1 MQKVVSINLN
11 GNAYQLDESGYET
24 LRQYLA
30 RADQQLE
37 SNPDRAEIMA
47 DLEQA
52 IADKCQRYLGPSKTV
67 VAAAE
72 IDAIVAEMGPVE
84 PPAADSART
93 GADAAGSGTESQAK
107 EGQRR
112 LYRIPSGAMIAGVC
126 TGLAAYFRVDV
137 AIVRIAFA
145 VSALLTQGAAII
157 VYVVMMFVVPEAG
170 TPEEQAAAG
179 GLPFNARDVIDRV
192 RKRSVDTT
200 RELRRQLRRQQ
211 RAWRR
216 HGWAPP
222 GTPPVVGTQPAAL
235 LMLPVFGLIQMVLFL
250 VLLAMLIS
258 LVNTGAILRWELP
271 PDVPVWAAALILL
284 VAYQIAVSPLRT
296 ARQWATYP
304 TGAVDPG
311 ALAFWN
317 AVGWLI
323 GLAFAIWLASN
334 HLPEIR
340 EFLQRAPE
348 LVRDFAWAMRDL
360 FTRQR

>member
-37 SNPDRAEIMA
+37 SNPDRTEIMA

-52 IADKCQRYLGPSKTV
+52 IADKCQHYLGPSKTV
-67 VAAAE
+67 VSAAE
-72 IDAIVAEMGPVE
+72 IDRIVAAMGPVE
-84 PPAADSART
+84 PPAAGSNTAPGPET
-93 GADAAGSGTESQAK
+93 GAATGGQAK
-107 EGQRR
+107 EAPRR
-112 LYRIPSGAMIAGVC
+112 LYRIPAGAMIAGVC

-145 VSALLTQGAAII
+145 VVALLTQGAAVI

-170 TPEEQAAAG
+170 TAEEHAAAG
-179 GLPFNARDVIDRV
+179 GLPFNARDVINRV
-192 RKRSVDTT
+192 GKRSAETT
-200 RELRRQLRRQQ
+200 QELRRQLRRQQ

-216 HGWAPP
+216 YGWPAGAPAAY
-222 GTPPVVGTQPAAL
+222 GAHPAAL
-235 LMLPVFGLIQMVLFL
+235 VTLPIFGLAQMALFL
-250 VLLAMLIS
+250 VMIAMLIS
-258 LVNTGAILRWELP
+258 LVNTGAILDWELP
-271 PDVPVWAAALILL
+271 PGMPVWAAALILL
-284 VAYQIAVSPLRT
+284 VAYQVVVSPIRA
-296 ARQWATYP
+296 ARHWATYP
-304 TGAVDPG
+304 PGAVEPG

-317 AVGWLI
+317 AVGWLV

-340 EFLQRAPE
+340 EFLQRLPD
-348 LVRDFAWAMRDL
+348 LFRDFAWAMRDL